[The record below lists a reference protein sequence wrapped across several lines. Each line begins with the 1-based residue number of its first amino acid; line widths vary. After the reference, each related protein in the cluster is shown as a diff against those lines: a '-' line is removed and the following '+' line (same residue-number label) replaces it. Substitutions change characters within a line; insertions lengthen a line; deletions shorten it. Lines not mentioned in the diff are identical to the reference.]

1 MRSVGGWAITLEC
14 GQHDDPAGREI
25 AYEAIVN
32 TMKYL
37 GMLAGPKPQAVA
49 KPEVMGLFDVFDRY
63 DMHDSF
69 TKEWKSFDAIKQGEL
84 IGKRASG
91 ATIYAPED
99 AYVIFPNSKAQP
111 GQEWFYLA
119 RPGGRLGMS

>member
-1 MRSVGGWAITLEC
+1 
-14 GQHDDPAGREI
+14 
-25 AYEAIVN
+25 AYEAIIN
-32 TMKYL
+32 TMKCL

-63 DMHDSF
+63 DSHDSF
-69 TKEWKSFDAIKQGEL
+69 AKDWKSFDPIKQGEL

-91 ATIYAPED
+91 ALIYAPED

-119 RPGGRLGMS
+119 RPGGRLGM